1 MGKHK
6 VEKPSVFDDS
16 DDDSNGGVELKVNL
30 EYARRFE
37 HNKKREEQHR
47 LEEKQK
53 ASKSKTANNDDDD
66 DSGDDSSDDETED
79 EEGFLA
85 TAELDAQ
92 LNATLEAIRKK
103 DPRVYD
109 TNVTFYT
116 PIEETQTADTS
127 AVSKPKKEKPVTI
140 QDYHRKRYLEGD
152 TGKDFDD
159 EEEEQ
164 GPGALPKSYVQEQAD
179 LKQSIRDEIAKHN
192 GEDSEGDDDD
202 DFIKA
207 KSKPQRQASEA
218 EGTTAAATSDV
229 HPSRAGR
236 MKKTPAATKPDI
248 AIADKDPEL
257 FLSNFMASRAWVEDE
272 GPKWEAFESD
282 DGDDAGNDKA
292 DAWEVAY
299 NLRFE
304 DPSKSNEVLKTYARD
319 VTAARSVRREEKS
332 SRKRQREE
340 EAEHK
345 ALEKQKRKEER
356 ARLRRLKIDEAE
368 AKLSKIRKA
377 AGLSGNALRDED
389 WQKLLDAGFDNDK
402 WEEEM
407 AKHFNDQYYAQVD
420 EEMGS
425 AAESGAESDTNEEEE
440 EGVASARKSKMPKK
454 PTWDDDIDIKDLVPD
469 FDDDEG
475 GAGVNAEDD
484 GVEGEQDGPSAKR
497 QKTTKDRKKERL
509 QSQKEA
515 RKERAKLEA
524 IVDAHMT
531 IEDPEILGGGGGGSG
546 GSGKTAPA
554 GPSQQ
559 GGGSG
564 SGFRYRETKPES
576 FGLTTLDILMAT
588 DSALN
593 TYAGLKKLAHF
604 RPEDKQ
610 AKDKKHLGKKA
621 RLRQWRKETFGPEFE
636 KEPPAYNP
644 GRPDPVVAVE
654 DGGDAV
660 VAVAGE
666 PSNIIEGGS
675 KKKRKRNKGSKK
687 AEAAA

>member
-1 MGKHK
+1 MGKQK
-6 VEKPSVFDDS
+6 AEKPSIFDDS
-16 DDDSNGGVELKVNL
+16 DDDANGGVELKVNS
-30 EYARRFE
+30 EYAKRFE

-53 ASKSKTANNDDDD
+53 AGKFNSKDDDE
-66 DSGDDSSDDETED
+66 SEDDSSDDETED

-109 TNVTFYT
+109 STATFYT
-116 PIEETQTADTS
+116 PIDDTLAADPS
-127 AVSKPKKEKPVTI
+127 AAAKQKKEKPVTI

-159 EEEEQ
+159 EEENA
-164 GPGALPKSYVQEQAD
+164 GAGAPPKSYVQEQAD
-179 LKQSIRDEIAKHN
+179 LKKSIREEIAKHN
-192 GEDSEGDDDD
+192 EEDSSDDDD

-207 KSKPQRQASEA
+207 KSKPQRPVA
-218 EGTTAAATSDV
+218 ELEETATATTDV

-236 MKKTPAATKPDI
+236 VKKATAAAKPDI

-282 DGDDAGNDKA
+282 DGEDAGDDKA
-292 DAWEVAY
+292 DAWEEAY

-319 VTAARSVRREEKS
+319 VTAARSVRRDEKS

-340 EAEHK
+340 EAERK
-345 ALEKQKRKEER
+345 ALEKQQRKEER

-368 AKLSKIRKA
+368 AKLNKIRKA

-407 AKHFNDQYYAQVD
+407 AKHFNDQYYAQAD
-420 EEMGS
+420 EEMGG
-425 AAESGAESDTNEEEE
+425 GAESEAESDAD
-440 EGVASARKSKMPKK
+440 EGKSARKSKKPKK

-469 FDDDEG
+469 FDEEEG
-475 GAGVNAEDD
+475 GAGVDNDDDDDDEDTA
-484 GVEGEQDGPSAKR
+484 DGPSAKR
-497 QKTTKDRKKERL
+497 QKTTKDRRKERL

-531 IEDPEILGGGGGGSG
+531 VDDPEVLGAS
-546 GSGKTAPA
+546 A
-554 GPSQQ
+554 GPSQR
-559 GGGSG
+559 
-564 SGFRYRETKPES
+564 SGFKYRETKPES
-576 FGLTTLDILMAT
+576 FGLTTLDILMAS

-593 TYAGLKKLAHF
+593 SYAGLKKLAHF

-621 RLRQWRKETFGPEFE
+621 RLRQWRKDTFGPEFE

-644 GRPDPVVAVE
+644 GRPEPVEESGA
-654 DGGDAV
+654 GGDA
-660 VAVAGE
+660 APE
-666 PSNIIEGGS
+666 SNIIEGGS
-675 KKKRKRNKGSKK
+675 KKKRKRNKSNKK

>member
-1 MGKHK
+1 MAKDK
-6 VEKPSVFDDS
+6 AKKPSVFDDS
-16 DDDSNGGVELKVNL
+16 DDDTGGGVELKVNE
-30 EYARRFE
+30 EYAKRFE
-37 HNKKREEQHR
+37 HNKKREEKHR

-53 ASKSKTANNDDDD
+53 AGKTNGTHDDD
-66 DSGDDSSDDETED
+66 DSDDSSSDDETED
-79 EEGFLA
+79 EDGFLA

-109 TNVTFYT
+109 SSVTFYS
-116 PIEETQTADTS
+116 PIEEAQAAAD
-127 AVSKPKKEKPVTI
+127 AAAAAAKQKKEKPVTI

-159 EEEEQ
+159 DDEAAPQ
-164 GPGALPKSYVQEQAD
+164 KSYVQEQAD
-179 LKQSIRDEIAKHN
+179 IKQSIRDEIAKFN
-192 GEDSEGDDDD
+192 EDVSEDDGD

-207 KSKPQRQASEA
+207 KSKPERQVTEVESATA
-218 EGTTAAATSDV
+218 TTDI

-236 MKKTPAATKPDI
+236 VKTPAVPKPDVTL
-248 AIADKDPEL
+248 ADKDPEL

-282 DGDDAGNDKA
+282 DGDDAGDDKA
-292 DAWEVAY
+292 DAWEEAY

-332 SRKRQREE
+332 SRKRQREQ
-340 EAEHK
+340 EAEKK
-345 ALEKQKRKEER
+345 ALEKQQRKEER
-356 ARLRRLKIDEAE
+356 ARLRRLKIEEAE
-368 AKLSKIRKA
+368 NKLNKIRKA

-407 AKHFNDQYYAQVD
+407 AKHFNEQYYAQAD
-420 EEMGS
+420 EEMGAAQS
-425 AAESGAESDTNEEEE
+425 DAESEDNEDDEGEEKKK
-440 EGVASARKSKMPKK
+440 GKSKKPKK

-469 FDDDEG
+469 FDDETAAAPV
-475 GAGVNAEDD
+475 GAGNDEEEDD
-484 GVEGEQDGPSAKR
+484 DDNEEDGPSAKR

-524 IVDAHMT
+524 IVDAHMN
-531 IEDPEILGGGGGGSG
+531 IEDPEILANGGGGSG
-546 GSGKTAPA
+546 AASTSAEPKQT
-554 GPSQQ
+554 
-559 GGGSG
+559 
-564 SGFRYRETKPES
+564 GFRYRETKPES
-576 FGLTTLDILMAT
+576 FGLTTLDILMAS

-593 TYAGLKKLAHF
+593 QYAGLKKLAHF

-610 AKDKKHLGKKA
+610 AKDKKRLGKKA
-621 RLRQWRKETFGPEFE
+621 RLRQWRKETFGEEFE
-636 KEPPAYNP
+636 REPPAFNP
-644 GRPDPVVAVE
+644 GRPDPVEETATAGKKGE
-654 DGGDAV
+654 
-660 VAVAGE
+660 AGE
-666 PSNIIEGGS
+666 LNIIEGGS
-675 KKKRKRNKGSKK
+675 KKKRTRSKGKK
-687 AEAAA
+687 NAEATA